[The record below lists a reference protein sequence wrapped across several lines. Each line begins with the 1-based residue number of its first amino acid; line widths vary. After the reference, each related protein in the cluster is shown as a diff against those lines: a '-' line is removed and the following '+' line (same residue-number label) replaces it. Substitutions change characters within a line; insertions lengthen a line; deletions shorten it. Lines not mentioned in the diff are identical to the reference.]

1 MAGAV
6 LVAALV
12 WAVWDVSRP
21 GRATGAALLSLRAVG
36 GLALLALAS
45 QALDAGATP
54 AAAIAA
60 AGALPLILG
69 LFRGV
74 VATRA
79 TRESTPARRLPTAVE
94 DPMPERRSDAGH
106 RAA

>member
-6 LVAALV
+6 LVVALA
-12 WAVWDVSRP
+12 WSVWDVSRP
-21 GRATGAALLSLRAVG
+21 GRATGAALVTLRGVA
-36 GLALLALAS
+36 GLALLALSA

-54 AAAIAA
+54 GAAIAA
-60 AGALPLILG
+60 SAALPLILG

-74 VATRA
+74 IATRA
-79 TRESTPARRLPTAVE
+79 ARESTPARRLPVRVDAAVS
-94 DPMPERRSDAGH
+94 ERRSDAGH